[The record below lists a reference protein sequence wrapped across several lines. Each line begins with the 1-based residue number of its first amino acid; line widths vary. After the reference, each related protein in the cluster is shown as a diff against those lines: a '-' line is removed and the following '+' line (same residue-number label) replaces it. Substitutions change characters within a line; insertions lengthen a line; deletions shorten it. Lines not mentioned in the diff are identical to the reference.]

1 MHDTD
6 IILFRS
12 LLMLLPQQS
21 KPRLANQDLS
31 VRVELRD
38 FSYSC
43 FYASIKLQMQICS
56 LYADHKWVVVD
67 MPQVL
72 ADEPGFWSAPL
83 ATVAD
88 RDRHS
93 SSREDPM

>member
-1 MHDTD
+1 
-6 IILFRS
+6 
-12 LLMLLPQQS
+12 
-21 KPRLANQDLS
+21 
-31 VRVELRD
+31 
-38 FSYSC
+38 
-43 FYASIKLQMQICS
+43 MQICS

-83 ATVAD
+83 ETVAD

-93 SSREDPM
+93 SPREDPM